1 VRPTISIAAEDTTPI
16 VVSLLLANGQ
26 TPLSALLVAVRSLG
40 AMDGHDH
47 DLVLSRRGALARIGG
62 LAVVALGGTVGAR
75 ELLEADDADAAGNGP
90 AAVASGLVSC
100 VLAPEQTEGPY
111 YVEDAAVRRNVTE
124 GKPGVALTLGLTVVN
139 VATCKPIKGA
149 AVEIWHCDASGV
161 YSGVQGD
168 TGMFL
173 RGVQRTD
180 SKGVARF
187 RTIYPGWYQG
197 RTVHIHTMVHLGGNV
212 VHTGQLYFPDAV
224 TDAVYRRSPYNR
236 RPNRDPRNAGD
247 SIYRNGGKRSTLKLA
262 RAGAAYT
269 GSITMGVQR
278 S

>member
-1 VRPTISIAAEDTTPI
+1 MNDDS
-16 VVSLLLANGQ
+16 
-26 TPLSALLVAVRSLG
+26 
-40 AMDGHDH
+40 
-47 DLVLSRRGALARIGG
+47 LSRRSALTRLCG
-62 LAVVALGGTVGAR
+62 LAAVALGGGALGAR
-75 ELLEADDADAAGNGP
+75 ELLDADDADAAGSGP

-111 YVEDAAVRRNVTE
+111 YLDDAAIRRNVTE
-124 GKPGVALTLGLTVVN
+124 GKPGVALALRLTVVN
-139 VATCKPIKGA
+139 VANCKPIKGA

-168 TGMFL
+168 SGMFL

-180 SKGVARF
+180 AKGLALF

-224 TDAVYRRSPYNR
+224 TDVVYERSPYSQ
-236 RPNRDPRNAGD
+236 RPNRDPRNSGD
-247 SIYRNGGKRSTLKLA
+247 SIYRNGGRRSTLKLA
-262 RAGAAYT
+262 RTGAAYS

>member
-1 VRPTISIAAEDTTPI
+1 MNDDTTSPRD
-16 VVSLLLANGQ
+16 
-26 TPLSALLVAVRSLG
+26 RS
-40 AMDGHDH
+40 
-47 DLVLSRRGALARIGG
+47 LSRRGALTKLGG
-62 LAVVALGGTVGAR
+62 LAAVALGGSALGTR
-75 ELLEADDADAAGNGP
+75 ELLDARDADAASAGP

-111 YVEDAAVRRNVTE
+111 YVDDAAIRRNVTD
-124 GKPGVALTLGLTVVN
+124 GKTGAALTLRLTVVN
-139 VATCKPIKGA
+139 VASCKPIRGA
-149 AVEIWHCDASGV
+149 AVEIWHCDAGGV

-180 SKGVARF
+180 AKGLAIF

-212 VHTGQLYFPDAV
+212 VHTGQLYFPDGL
-224 TDAVYRRSPYNR
+224 TDVVYRRSPYNQ
-236 RPNRDPRNAGD
+236 RPDRNPRNAGD
-247 SIYRNGGKRSTLKLA
+247 SIYRNGGKRSTLKLV
-262 RAGAAYT
+262 RNGAAYA

>member
-1 VRPTISIAAEDTTPI
+1 MNDDTTSPRD
-16 VVSLLLANGQ
+16 
-26 TPLSALLVAVRSLG
+26 RS
-40 AMDGHDH
+40 
-47 DLVLSRRGALARIGG
+47 LSRRGALTKLGG
-62 LAVVALGGTVGAR
+62 LAAVALGGSALGTR
-75 ELLEADDADAAGNGP
+75 ELLDAQDADAASAGP

-111 YVEDAAVRRNVTE
+111 YVDDAAIRRNVTD
-124 GKPGVALTLGLTVVN
+124 GKTGAALTLRLTVVN
-139 VATCKPIKGA
+139 VASCKPIRGA
-149 AVEIWHCDASGV
+149 AVEIWHCDAGGV

-180 SKGVARF
+180 AKGLAIF

-212 VHTGQLYFPDAV
+212 VHTGQLYFPDGL
-224 TDAVYRRSPYNR
+224 TDVVYRRSPYNQ
-236 RPNRDPRNAGD
+236 RPDRNPRNAGD
-247 SIYRNGGKRSTLKLA
+247 SIYRNGGKRSTLKLV
-262 RAGAAYT
+262 RNGAAYA